1 MTRSE
6 ALKRCDELQ
15 ADARASDVRWIARQT
30 TSGAWS
36 VVRLR
41 VPGLPTPIRV
51 IGSAQHAPA
60 RPQAP
65 DPRPLVNPFWGTG

>member
-1 MTRSE
+1 MTRPE

-15 ADARASDVRWIARQT
+15 ADTRASDVRWIARQT
-30 TSGAWS
+30 APGSWS

-41 VPGLPTPIRV
+41 VPGLPAPVRV
-51 IGSAQHAPA
+51 IGSAEHA

-65 DPRPLVNPFWGTG
+65 DPRPLVNPFWTTG